1 MSNQGRSL
9 DDLPLAAYST
19 GVVADE
25 PDEETVAEPSHLSQ
39 QEAIVLAMGAEPP
52 PSTEPAPAA
61 PRGGGPGLPRLSVPR
76 PSLPRPSLPRLPRFG
91 GRTRAAAVAE
101 SPFSVAAP
109 ALAMPVARYPTSTP
123 APAPASPA
131 IPGRARGVDLGNLGA
146 RLRNPRTAVRD
157 PRVLFGGMV
166 AIGVVLLGIS
176 FLGGEPG
183 RRGRAR
189 CQRQPGARGRRLPTT
204 PGPASIQVTGDFEAA
219 FDLTGTAAVGKP
231 ADGQLL
237 ATWDDGAGTSVTLT
251 GRVGSVTRTTTSALT
266 LAITVM
272 RNGAPVTFTSEAGEC
287 TIGMAEKMFNVTGAS
302 SARRSGATAAGTRSS
317 SRAPTRPSGPVA
329 APRTGYLPSD
339 DGREQPGT

>member
-131 IPGRARGVDLGNLGA
+131 IPGRARGGDLGNLGA

-176 FLGGEPG
+176 FLGGNPAGGAGPAASASPG
-183 RRGRAR
+183 
-189 CQRQPGARGRRLPTT
+189 PGAAGPTT
-204 PGPASIQVTGDFEAA
+204 PGPGSIQVTGDFEAA

-237 ATWDDGAGTSVTLT
+237 ATWDDGAGTSVPLP

-287 TIGMAEKMFNVTGAS
+287 TIGMAEKMFNVTGGFVCPEI
-302 SARRSGATAAGTRSS
+302 RSNGGRYTVKLSGTYQ
-317 SRAPTRPSGPVA
+317 T
-329 APRTGYLPSD
+329 
-339 DGREQPGT
+339 